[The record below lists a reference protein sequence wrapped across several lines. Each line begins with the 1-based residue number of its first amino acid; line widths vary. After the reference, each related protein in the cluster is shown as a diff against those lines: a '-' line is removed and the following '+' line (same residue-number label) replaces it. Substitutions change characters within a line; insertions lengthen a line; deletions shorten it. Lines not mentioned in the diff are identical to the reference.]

1 MLVAQPEVMMNEHA
15 VSELK
20 RDPGRWEAIYRELQ
34 REIIFGTL
42 RPRQRLVEDEVIARL
57 DATRHAVRRA
67 FDELERAGL
76 VVRIP
81 NRGVQVRDYT
91 LVEVEE
97 LYEIREVLEAQAA
110 RRMKLPISKDLLE
123 ELGALAAA
131 HEQASREE
139 RYLDIFLLN
148 NEFHEKLYGNCG
160 NAQLASAIKVYTFAS
175 HPIRSRG
182 FPDEELRRLAVEEH
196 RLILDALAGS
206 DPEALARLCVA
217 HIQRPKDYYL
227 RANRLLERQARP

>member
-1 MLVAQPEVMMNEHA
+1 MTDYALSEH
-15 VSELK
+15 K
-20 RDPGRWEAIYRELQ
+20 RDPGRWEALFKELQ

-42 RPRQRLVEDEVIARL
+42 RPRERLVEDEIIARL

-67 FDELERAGL
+67 FAELERVGL
-76 VVRIP
+76 VIRMP

-97 LYEIREVLEAQAA
+97 LYEIREILEARAA
-110 RRMKLPISKDLLE
+110 RRMSLPAPKRLLE
-123 ELGALAAA
+123 ELGSIAEA
-131 HEQASREE
+131 HARASREE

-148 NEFHEKLYGNCG
+148 NEFHEKLYGHCG
-160 NAQLASAIKVYTFAS
+160 NGLLAEAIKSYTFAS

-182 FPDEELRRLAVEEH
+182 FPDAELRRLAVEEH
-196 RLILDALAGS
+196 RQILDALAGG
-206 DPEALARLCVA
+206 DADALAKLCVA

-227 RANRLLERQARP
+227 RANRMLAQSATP